1 MVRTGAVTTG
11 AVFAIMP
18 LMAQLTENIAFYE
31 EQAKAGAIDPFY
43 YDRLMIYYRK
53 HKEYKKELSL
63 INKALKIFADHFKKQ
78 ADEILAVAKSSAAI
92 KRLSA
97 RINKSAGLVDKKGNP
112 HYMPE
117 PILRWLKRKK
127 TVQEKIH
134 RSKS

>member
-1 MVRTGAVTTG
+1 
-11 AVFAIMP
+11 
-18 LMAQLTENIAFYE
+18 MAQLTEDIAFYE

-53 HKEYKKELSL
+53 HKEYKKELNL

-78 ADEILAVAKSSAAI
+78 TDDILAVAKSSAAI

-97 RINKSAGLVDKKGNP
+97 KINKSAGLVDKKGNP

-127 TVQEKIH
+127 TVQQKIKK
-134 RSKS
+134 SKS

>member
-78 ADEILAVAKSSAAI
+78 ADEILAVAKSGAAI

-97 RINKSAGLVDKKGNP
+97 KINKSAGLVDKKGYP

-134 RSKS
+134 RSKG

>member
-78 ADEILAVAKSSAAI
+78 ADEILAVAKSGAAI

-97 RINKSAGLVDKKGNP
+97 KINKSAGLVDKKGNP

-134 RSKS
+134 RNKS

>member
-1 MVRTGAVTTG
+1 MVPTGAVTTG
-11 AVFAIMP
+11 SIFAMMP
-18 LMAQLTENIAFYE
+18 LMAQPTENIAFYE

-78 ADEILAVAKSSAAI
+78 TETVLSVAKSKAAI
-92 KRLSA
+92 KRLSEK
-97 RINKSAGLVDKKGNP
+97 INRSAGLVDKKGNP

-117 PILRWLKRKK
+117 PMLRWMKRKK
-127 TVQEKIH
+127 TVQEKITK
-134 RSKS
+134 SKS

>member
-1 MVRTGAVTTG
+1 MVPVGAVTTG
-11 AVFAIMP
+11 SIFAMMP

-78 ADEILAVAKSSAAI
+78 TETMLSVAKSKAAI
-92 KRLSA
+92 KRLSEK
-97 RINKSAGLVDKKGNP
+97 INRSAGLVDKKGNP

-117 PILRWLKRKK
+117 PILRWMKRKK
-127 TVQEKIH
+127 TVQQKINK
-134 RSKS
+134 SKS

>member
-1 MVRTGAVTTG
+1 MLT
-11 AVFAIMP
+11 
-18 LMAQLTENIAFYE
+18 LMAQITENIAFYE

-53 HKEYKKELSL
+53 HKEYKKELNL

-78 ADEILAVAKSSAAI
+78 AEAVLTVAKSKAAI
-92 KRLSA
+92 KRLSEK
-97 RINKSAGLVDKKGNP
+97 INRSAGLVDKKGNP
-112 HYMPE
+112 HYTPE
-117 PILRWLKRKK
+117 PLLRWMKRKK

>member
-1 MVRTGAVTTG
+1 MVSGGAVITG
-11 AVFAIMP
+11 SIFAMMP

-78 ADEILAVAKSSAAI
+78 TETVLSVAKSKAAI
-92 KRLSA
+92 KRLSEK
-97 RINKSAGLVDKKGNP
+97 INRSAGLVDKKGNP

-117 PILRWLKRKK
+117 PMLRWMKRKK
-127 TVQEKIH
+127 TVQEKIT

>member
-1 MVRTGAVTTG
+1 MVRTSTISTG
-11 AVFAIMP
+11 AVFAILP

-78 ADEILAVAKSSAAI
+78 TEAVLTVAKSKAAI
-92 KRLSA
+92 KRLSDK
-97 RINKSAGLVDKKGNP
+97 INRSAGLVDKKGNP

-117 PILRWLKRKK
+117 PIVRWMKRKK
-127 TVQEKIH
+127 TVQQKID
-134 RSKS
+134 RSKN

>member
-1 MVRTGAVTTG
+1 M
-11 AVFAIMP
+11 MP

-78 ADEILAVAKSSAAI
+78 AEAVLSFSKSQATI
-92 KRLSA
+92 KKLSA
-97 RINKSAGLVDKKGNP
+97 KFNLSSGLVDKKGNP
-112 HYMPE
+112 KFLPE
-117 PILRWLKRKK
+117 PLPRWTKRKQA
-127 TVQEKIH
+127 VQDKL
-134 RSKS
+134 KNFKD